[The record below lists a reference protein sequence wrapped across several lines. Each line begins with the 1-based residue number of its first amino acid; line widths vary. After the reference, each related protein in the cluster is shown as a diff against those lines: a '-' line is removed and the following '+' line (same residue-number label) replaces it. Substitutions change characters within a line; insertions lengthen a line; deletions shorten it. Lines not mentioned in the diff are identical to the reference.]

1 MDRPEATS
9 RSAVGK
15 RAAGARAPWAG
26 DRRAARAGGRRAA
39 RAGGR
44 RAGWARVSLCAAAL
58 GAIVLA
64 GCGSISASST
74 GAATAASPKTSSSS
88 PSPSVSPSAA
98 ATQAALCQH
107 TATVTGLVITRNHL
121 MRVPQLQAGF
131 PGQVIVASPARARA
145 AARAVCGLP
154 SLPRSVFH
162 CPNLT
167 VGSTYLLRF
176 TADGRQ
182 LPAVSIEATGCE
194 VVTGVGPVRWAAK
207 SPGFWRALATAANV
221 SPPGRTAFT
230 GGGTRSCQPI
240 SSRPDQASDCPAQN
254 APASGAV
261 S

>member
-9 RSAVGK
+9 RKAVAS
-15 RAAGARAPWAG
+15 RAAWT
-26 DRRAARAGGRRAA
+26 GGRRP
-39 RAGGR
+39 
-44 RAGWARVSLCAAAL
+44 GWARVWLCAAAIA
-58 GAIVLA
+58 AIVLA

-74 GAATAASPKTSSSS
+74 GAATAASPKASSSPS

-98 ATQAALCQH
+98 ATQAALCQR
-107 TATVTGLVITRNHL
+107 TATVTGLVITRNHV
-121 MRVPQLQAGF
+121 MRVPQLQVGF
-131 PGQVIVASPARARA
+131 PNQVIVATPARARA
-145 AARAVCGLP
+145 AARALCGLP
-154 SLPRSVFH
+154 SLPRGVFH

-167 VGSTYLLRF
+167 IGSTYLLRF

-194 VVTGVGPVRWAAK
+194 VVTGVGPARWAAK

-230 GGGTRSCQPI
+230 GGGTSSCQPI
-240 SSRPDQASDCPAQN
+240 SSRPDQANDCPEQN
-254 APASGAV
+254 APVSGAV

>member
-9 RSAVGK
+9 RWAVGS
-15 RAAGARAPWAG
+15 RAAGARTARVGGGRTARAG
-26 DRRAARAGGRRAA
+26 DGRAAWPGGRRAA
-39 RAGGR
+39 
-44 RAGWARVSLCAAAL
+44 WARVWLCAAAL

-74 GAATAASPKTSSSS
+74 GAATAASPKASS
-88 PSPSVSPSAA
+88 SPSVSPSAA

-107 TATVTGLVITRNHL
+107 TATVTGLVITRNHV
-121 MRVPQLQAGF
+121 MRVPQLQVGF
-131 PGQVIVASPARARA
+131 PNQVIVATPARARA
-145 AARAVCGLP
+145 AARALCGLP
-154 SLPRSVFH
+154 SLPRGVFH

-194 VVTGVGPVRWAAK
+194 VVTGVGPARWAAK
-207 SPGFWRALATAANV
+207 SPGFWRALATVANV

-230 GGGTRSCQPI
+230 GGGMSSCQPT
-240 SSRPDQASDCPAQN
+240 SSRPEQANDCPAQN
-254 APASGAV
+254 APVSGAV

>member
-9 RSAVGK
+9 RKAVAS
-15 RAAGARAPWAG
+15 RAAW
-26 DRRAARAGGRRAA
+26 
-39 RAGGR
+39 AGGR
-44 RAGWARVSLCAAAL
+44 RAGWARVWLCAAAL
-58 GAIVLA
+58 AATVLA

-74 GAATAASPKTSSSS
+74 GAATAASPKASSSPS

-107 TATVTGLVITRNHL
+107 TATVTGLVITRNHV

-131 PGQVIVASPARARA
+131 PNQVIVASPARARA

-154 SLPRSVFH
+154 SLPRGVFH

-182 LPAVSIEATGCE
+182 LPAVSIESTGCE
-194 VVTGVGPVRWAAK
+194 VVTGVGLARWAAK

-230 GGGTRSCQPI
+230 GGGTSSCQPN
-240 SSRPDQASDCPAQN
+240 SSRPDQANDCPAQN

-261 S
+261 P

>member
-9 RSAVGK
+9 RKAVAS
-15 RAAGARAPWAG
+15 RAAWT
-26 DRRAARAGGRRAA
+26 
-39 RAGGR
+39 GGR
-44 RAGWARVSLCAAAL
+44 RAGWARVWLCAAAL
-58 GAIVLA
+58 AAVVLA

-74 GAATAASPKTSSSS
+74 GAGTAASPKASSSPS

-107 TATVTGLVITRNHL
+107 TATVTGLVITRNHV

-154 SLPRSVFH
+154 SLPRGVFH

-194 VVTGVGPVRWAAK
+194 IVTGVGPVRWAAK

-230 GGGTRSCQPI
+230 GGGTWSCQPI
-240 SSRPDQASDCPAQN
+240 SSRPDQANDCPAQN